1 MLQIAK
7 TVGAE
12 LLVIGGRRRTPVGKA
27 LMGSATQKIILG
39 APCPVLVVMP
49 DA

>member
-1 MLQIAK
+1 MATK
-7 TVGAE
+7 VDAE
-12 LLVIGGRRRTPVGKA
+12 VLVIGGRRRTPVGKA
-27 LMGSATQKIILG
+27 LLGSVAQRIILG